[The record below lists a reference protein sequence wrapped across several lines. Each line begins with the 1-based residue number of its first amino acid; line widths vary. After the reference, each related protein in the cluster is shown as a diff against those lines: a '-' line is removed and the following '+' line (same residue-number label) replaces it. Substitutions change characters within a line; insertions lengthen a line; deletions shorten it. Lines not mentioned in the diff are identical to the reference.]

1 MCNTRI
7 PYRKTKG
14 CQKVRAH
21 HETAAHIQLTVD
33 NSKRSGLEKAIYQVE
48 EAIKKRKADNTT
60 NLTTLAHLKKL
71 LSDQGEEK
79 TVGGSQATLSPDEKT
94 LQVTETDVAPTSNA
108 GDDQLEGVENPLQ
121 LLARASD
128 LRIASPLTPPGGN
141 ASTPGTWLSG
151 SEHGPYLDVQ
161 RFFLPMKANLDQGPG
176 LDPVDVGLVTLEE
189 AEMLLTY
196 FHKNLAHTRKYFPA
210 LKSKQPACLVNDI
223 CLGLPSNAAY
233 ILQPTWSALAD
244 PSI

>member
-1 MCNTRI
+1 
-7 PYRKTKG
+7 
-14 CQKVRAH
+14 
-21 HETAAHIQLTVD
+21 
-33 NSKRSGLEKAIYQVE
+33 LEKAIYQVE

-60 NLTTLAHLKKL
+60 NLTTLEHLKKL
-71 LSDQGEEK
+71 LSDRGEEK
-79 TVGGSQATLSPDEKT
+79 TIEESQTTLSPDDKTPQIIEK
-94 LQVTETDVAPTSNA
+94 DVAPTSNA

-128 LRIASPLTPPGGN
+128 LRIASPLTPPDGGS

-176 LDPVDVGLVTLEE
+176 LDPVDVGLVTLDE

-196 FHKNLAHTRKYFPA
+196 FHKFLAHTREYYPVRIPR
-210 LKSKQPACLVNDI
+210 QPLCLLIGMKLNMQV
-223 CLGLPSNAAY
+223 
-233 ILQPTWSALAD
+233 
-244 PSI
+244 